1 MADTMTT
8 ENALE
13 QMATLAGALPFLKRY
28 DDQIIV
34 VKYGGHAMGEEE
46 TALRFGRDVAL
57 LEQVG
62 VNPVVVHGGGPQINA
77 MLKRLNVQSTFVQGL
92 RVTDAA
98 MLDVVEMVLAG
109 PVNKQVAEAITRA
122 GAIAVGI
129 SGKDG
134 GLIRARKLLRT
145 VRDPG
150 SRIEQELDLG
160 YVGEPESVDTR
171 VLDLLIGASIVPV
184 VAPVGVGADGQTYNI
199 NADTVAG
206 AIAGALGAE
215 RLLMMTDVV
224 GVLDRDG
231 KLVPELTVDEVRAGI
246 EAGWISGG
254 MIPKV
259 ETCVAAVRGG
269 VKGAV
274 ILDGR
279 VPHAVLRELFTDAGR
294 GDADPG
300 LMGRRG
306 GGSVAS
312 TKVGGAEPAPGRSL
326 RQFTQDRTPAPH
338 DLARGCHLPLELRIG
353 LARGAHPQLLTP
365 AATIPCGIAG
375 CFRLIA
381 LTPAAP
387 HRQGP
392 PPAEAGR
399 LPTPGTPSMDTNSL
413 RPRIE
418 ALWERRDTLS
428 PSTGGED
435 RAQVEAA
442 LEALDSGQARVAEP
456 DGQGGWRVNQWLK
469 QAVLLSFRLTDSAPM
484 DDPAGARLRQGA
496 AEVRRL
502 GRRTASARPASAPCP
517 APWCAAPPTSRPAS
531 C

>member
-1 MADTMTT
+1 MTDD
-8 ENALE
+8 ALE

-231 KLVPELTVDEVRAGI
+231 NLVPELTVDEVRAGI

-279 VPHAVLRELFTDAGR
+279 VPHAVLRELFT
-294 GDADPG
+294 
-300 LMGRRG
+300 
-306 GGSVAS
+306 
-312 TKVGGAEPAPGRSL
+312 
-326 RQFTQDRTPAPH
+326 
-338 DLARGCHLPLELRIG
+338 
-353 LARGAHPQLLTP
+353 
-365 AATIPCGIAG
+365 
-375 CFRLIA
+375 
-381 LTPAAP
+381 
-387 HRQGP
+387 
-392 PPAEAGR
+392 
-399 LPTPGTPSMDTNSL
+399 N
-413 RPRIE
+413 
-418 ALWERRDTLS
+418 
-428 PSTGGED
+428 
-435 RAQVEAA
+435 
-442 LEALDSGQARVAEP
+442 
-456 DGQGGWRVNQWLK
+456 
-469 QAVLLSFRLTDSAPM
+469 
-484 DDPAGARLRQGA
+484 QGA
-496 AEVRRL
+496 GTLIRA
-502 GRRTASARPASAPCP
+502 
-517 APWCAAPPTSRPAS
+517 
-531 C
+531 